1 MCVEILE
8 SSENILQTSN
18 TVSERDLQKKIFR
31 NEIET
36 IHKQKLQKKIVK
48 KSTLHWPGVEHFFN
62 LLSYDHRV
70 EAP

>member
-36 IHKQKLQKKIVK
+36 IHKQKFYPTII
-48 KSTLHWPGVEHFFN
+48 E
-62 LLSYDHRV
+62 
-70 EAP
+70 

>member
-1 MCVEILE
+1 MCIEILE

-36 IHKQKLQKKIVK
+36 IYKQILQKKKCEEKI
-48 KSTLHWPGVEHFFN
+48 H
-62 LLSYDHRV
+62 YDMTWL
-70 EAP
+70 